1 MRLQVARLERGSSAS
16 ARCAAAPASARGK
29 PPAVC
34 AQTAWRRAGAGSA
47 RERGAASAS
56 GTGAAGGAAWRA
68 AFERER
74 EAPRARARVAQL
86 RACAGAG
93 LRSAA
98 GSREKK
104 LQRRRPPRGEERR
117 SGQGCWGMA
126 APRHG
131 RREQRAERCVA
142 RAASPVRSQEG
153 GPSASTGVAGE
164 APPPAGGR
172 RGGRGGASRA
182 RSRPSALRSV
192 PPPRWRARPARHARR
207 APPRRPPAAGR

>member
-16 ARCAAAPASARGK
+16 ARCAAALASARGK

-34 AQTAWRRAGAGSA
+34 AQTAWRRAGAGWA

-56 GTGAAGGAAWRA
+56 GTGAAEGAAWRA
-68 AFERER
+68 ASERER
-74 EAPRARARVAQL
+74 AAPRARARVAQL
-86 RACAGAG
+86 RAWAGAG

-104 LQRRRPPRGEERR
+104 LQRRRPPQREERR
-117 SGQGCWGMA
+117 SGRGCWGMA

-131 RREQRAERCVA
+131 RREQRAGRCVA
-142 RAASPVRSQEG
+142 RAAAPVRSQEEG
-153 GPSASTGVAGE
+153 QSASMGVAEE

-172 RGGRGGASRA
+172 RGGREGASRA
-182 RSRPSALRSV
+182 RCHQSAVRSE

-207 APPRRPPAAGR
+207 APPRRPHAAGR